1 MDLKLRASVSF
12 HEVKGEHA
20 RAGPEEFA
28 VREITVGQVHLLP
41 HSLRS

>member
-12 HEVKGEHA
+12 HEMKGEHA

-41 HSLRS
+41 QKIQ